1 MTMLNWE
8 INGIIRMERT
18 SRKYDNNSPSLD
30 SMRAQFDD
38 ALSCLLKNYIPNT
51 SEQTVSPQE
60 LGKSMQQF
68 FNILDTIEQTSDD
81 AGVDVDMDDLANHG
95 LRLLNELCHLAR
107 KLDCEESYFQFEQ
120 LSLPLAVWSAQHH
133 FILNDIEIIINAI
146 SHIANNTQDPRHLA
160 RLAEMI
166 ERIIDSVA
174 PEIKRDLDKSN
185 PQRPWRVLNLN
196 HGIIATRSLDPR
208 RMEAVFSQLLYRL
221 PDDAPGF
228 FAEGM
233 EQMDIIDYPPH
244 VRSVMQ
250 SYFQLTNQPTLH

>member
-1 MTMLNWE
+1 M
-8 INGIIRMERT
+8 IRMELT
-18 SRKYDNNSPSLD
+18 SRIYDKNSPNLD
-30 SMRAQFDD
+30 SMREQFDN

-68 FNILDTIEQTSDD
+68 FNILDTIDD
-81 AGVDVDMDDLANHG
+81 AAKETSMDDDMDDLANHG
-95 LRLLNELCHLAR
+95 LRLLNELCHLAK
-107 KLDCEESYFQFEQ
+107 KLGCEESYYQFEQ

-146 SHIANNTQDPRHLA
+146 SHIANNTQDTRFLA

-166 ERIIDSVA
+166 EHIIDSVA
-174 PEIKRDLDKSN
+174 PEIKQDLDKSN
-185 PQRPWRVLNLN
+185 PDRPWRVLNLN
-196 HGIIATRSLDPR
+196 HGIIATRSLDPK

-221 PDDAPGF
+221 PDDAAGF

-233 EQMDIIDYPPH
+233 EQMDIIDYPAH

>member
-1 MTMLNWE
+1 M
-8 INGIIRMERT
+8 IRMELT
-18 SRKYDNNSPSLD
+18 SRIYDKNSPNLN
-30 SMRAQFDD
+30 SMREQFDD

-51 SEQTVSPQE
+51 SEQTVSPHE
-60 LGKSMQQF
+60 LGESMQQF
-68 FNILDTIEQTSDD
+68 FNILDRIED
-81 AGVDVDMDDLANHG
+81 ATENPSSEEEMDDLANHG
-95 LRLLNELCHLAR
+95 LRLLNELCHLAK
-107 KLDCEESYFQFEQ
+107 KLGCEESYYKFEQ

-133 FILNDIEIIINAI
+133 FVLNDIEIIINAI
-146 SHIANNTQDPRHLA
+146 SHIANNTQDTRFLS

-166 ERIIDSVA
+166 EHIIDSIS
-174 PEIKRDLDKSN
+174 PEIKQDMDKTN
-185 PQRPWRVLNLN
+185 PDRPWRVLNLN
-196 HGIIATRSLDPR
+196 HGIIATRSLDPK

-221 PDDAPGF
+221 PDDAAGF